1 MDKEDVVQ
9 IYNGILAIKRGKTV
23 PFAETWRDL
32 ENFTQSEI
40 RKRKTNII
48 Y

>member
-1 MDKEDVVQ
+1 MDKDVVQ

-23 PFAETWRDL
+23 PFAEIWMDL

-40 RKRKTNII
+40 RKRKTNTI